1 MKKLLMLVVGLM
13 MAVTASAQFEAGK
26 VYIGGSLTG
35 LNLSYNGSD
44 EASLGLQAQAGYLV
58 DDNWMITAQA
68 GFYHSGNDDVADNF
82 RVGVGGRYYIVQNGL
97 YLGLNA
103 KLLHANHGY
112 NDFMPGLEVGYAFF
126 LSKTVTVEPAV
137 YYDQSFKNHSD
148 FSTIGLRVGIGVYL

>member
-1 MKKLLMLVVGLM
+1 MKKLLMMVTCLM
-13 MAVTASAQFEAGK
+13 MAVTASAQFEKGK

-44 EASLGLQAQAGYLV
+44 NTNLGVQAQAGYLV
-58 DDNWMITAQA
+58 ADNWMLTAQA
-68 GFYHSGNDDVADNF
+68 GYNHSGNDDVADNF
-82 RVGVGGRYYIVQNGL
+82 RVGVGGRYYIIQNGL

-103 KLLHANHGY
+103 KLVHANHNY
-112 NDFMPGLEVGYAFF
+112 NDLMPGFEVGYAFF

-148 FSTIGLRVGIGVYL
+148 FSTIGFRVGIGVYL